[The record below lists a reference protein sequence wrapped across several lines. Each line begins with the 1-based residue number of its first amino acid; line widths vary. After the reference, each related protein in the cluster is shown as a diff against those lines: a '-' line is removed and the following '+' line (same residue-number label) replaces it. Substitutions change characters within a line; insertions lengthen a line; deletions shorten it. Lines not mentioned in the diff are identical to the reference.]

1 MNKNVYFPDPA
12 DNGRDEHAEIKA
24 AADTVGESL
33 SEFMRKASFE
43 RIERENIVPKRR
55 GRRGRASASAAT
67 A

>member
-43 RIERENIVPKRR
+43 RIEREGIHPKQRR
-55 GRRGRASASAAT
+55 SRKRSAA